1 MNATYTAADVD
12 QSYKRLLKSKIA
24 SDFAARKTWLAC
36 LVGILIVSAVTFASV
51 SFTRPKFN
59 RSEIAYAEISQEM
72 LQKSSYIVPL
82 YRGIPCID
90 KPVFNYWAIIPC
102 FKAFGASGW
111 AARIPSLVAAIT
123 WLAIFAVA
131 IRKLWGWQASLL
143 STMIL
148 ATAQRF
154 WEFATLCM
162 TDMLLTLFDGVALTL
177 LYTGLK
183 NPKQRLLCY
192 AGAAVSMGLGTLT
205 KGPVALILPSTAF
218 GIYLLTTKQLK
229 TISIMHVLL
238 AGLVF
243 GAVAAP
249 WYLAASHAVN
259 TSASVGAWFWHHN
272 VERFFGSAY
281 EWHHSPTYMV
291 ASLFLGFAPW
301 SIFLPF
307 AAIGAIKNWLS
318 KSDPEQSKQELF
330 MWIWLVLTTTFFT
343 FSHGKMNYYDLP
355 AFPAAAAIVALHIQN
370 SIKDHKYLGV
380 TGAAA
385 LTIALFGASVFAT
398 AILPSIVG
406 TSAHLWIAVPLAV
419 ACCAAVSLWALLSK
433 KTLVSYSAIFAGICA
448 ALLGYS
454 WQVSPAMAQQAPAI
468 SYIKTF
474 KDYPNSRLALHQ
486 DFAKTIDWFDF
497 ALFETGRAPEELTGT
512 DDLVTFLEKP
522 GKALVVVP
530 EDRFKQIPAQTRFHF
545 RVLERKPYMDKK
557 VDLIFLAKSHGKLT
571 GSVPL
576 LLVSN

>member
-1 MNATYTAADVD
+1 MNATYTSADVD
-12 QSYKRLLKSKIA
+12 QSYKRLLKSKLA

-36 LVGILIVSAVTFASV
+36 LIGILILSAVTFASV
-51 SFTRPKFN
+51 SYTRPKFN

-72 LQKSSYIVPL
+72 LQKQSFIVPL

-90 KPVFNYWAIIPC
+90 KPVLNYWAIIPC

-111 AARIPSLVAAIT
+111 SSRIPSLVAAIA
-123 WLAIFAVA
+123 WLGIFAVV

-192 AGAAVSMGLGTLT
+192 AGAAVCMGLGTLT

-218 GIYLLTTKQLK
+218 GIYLLATKQLK
-229 TISIMHVLL
+229 TISIKQVLL
-238 AGLVF
+238 AGCVF
-243 GAVAAP
+243 AAVAAP
-249 WYLAASHAVN
+249 WYMAASHAVN
-259 TSASVGAWFWHHN
+259 TSASVGAWLWHHN
-272 VERFFGSAY
+272 IERFFGSAY
-281 EWHHSPTYMV
+281 EWHYSPTYMV
-291 ASLFLGFAPW
+291 VSLFLGFAPW

-307 AAIGAIKNWLS
+307 AAFAAIKNGVN

-370 SIKDHKYLGV
+370 SIRDHKYLGII
-380 TGAAA
+380 GATA
-385 LTIALFGASVFAT
+385 LTIALFGGAAFAV

-406 TSAHLWIAVPLAV
+406 TSTHLWVTVPVAV
-419 ACCAAVSLWALLSK
+419 AAFAAVSVWALASK
-433 KTLVSYSAIFAGICA
+433 KPLVSYGAIFAGICA

-468 SYIKTF
+468 SYIKSF
-474 KDYPNSRLALHQ
+474 KDSPDSRLALHA
-486 DFAKTIDWFDF
+486 DFAKTVDWFDF
-497 ALFETGRAPEELTGT
+497 ALFETGRAPEELKNT
-512 DDLVTFLEKP
+512 DDLTAFLEKP

-530 EDRFKQIPAQTRFHF
+530 ENRFKQIPANTRFQF

-557 VDLIFLAKSHGKLT
+557 VDLLFLAKSHGKLT